1 MKIRKAV
8 QEDVAGIA
16 RVHVDSWL
24 ETYQGIVPDAYLN
37 GLRYE
42 KRERLWKKNLK
53 EFEVLVAETDT
64 GHVVGFASWG
74 LSRTHPQYS
83 GELNA
88 IYLLQGYQ
96 GKGLGRKLF
105 EEVVAVSKNHHIHS
119 MMVKVLEDN
128 KACSFY
134 EAMGGREIDT
144 IMIEIEGEQ
153 LRECIYGWEYISNP

>member
-42 KRERLWKKNLK
+42 KRELLWKRNLK
-53 EFEVLVAETDT
+53 EFEVLVAETKQ
-64 GHVVGFASWG
+64 GRVVGFASWG
-74 LSRTHPQYS
+74 LSRTHPQYK

-88 IYLLQGYQ
+88 IYLLQYYQ
-96 GKGLGRKLF
+96 GKGIGRKLF
-105 EEVVAVSKNHHIHS
+105 EEVVAVSNYYDIHS
-119 MMVKVLEDN
+119 MIVKVLEDN

-134 EAMGGREIDT
+134 EAMGGKKIDT
-144 IMIEIEGEQ
+144 VMIDIEGKP
-153 LRECIYGWEYISNP
+153 LRESIYGWENIRIL